1 MSSNPQSEQ
10 QPLGRVIRDDLRRG
24 GYFTQM
30 RREYAELKE
39 FYLTEEQHAKLRA
52 SSTVKGFFLTSWWLF
67 KSLLLHMNSFRRILL
82 LLTLL
87 LLGLPRCEY
96 RGEQVQTV
104 AETSGAIIVV
114 LLLLLM
120 MEVKDKMLARSELQA
135 GRLVQKAL
143 IPETPPLIPGWSIWL
158 YYHPAND
165 VGGDLLDYLPLS
177 DKRHGLAIG
186 DIADKG
192 LGAALLMA
200 KLQATLR
207 ALAPDTTD
215 LSKLAYKINQIYV
228 RDTLANRFASLIYL
242 EIAPTSNKVRFV
254 NAGHQPPLWIKSDR
268 IEEWHKGNPAL
279 GIQSNLEFAAD
290 RVEMAPGDML
300 LFYSDGLV
308 DARNWEGAFYGE
320 ERLRADLERYKTSDA
335 KQLGEKLIRRLQA
348 FVGESPTHDD
358 ITMILL
364 QRV

>member
-1 MSSNPQSEQ
+1 MTSQHTEQ

-24 GYFTQM
+24 GHFTQM
-30 RREYAELKE
+30 RREYGELKE
-39 FYLTEEQHAKLRA
+39 FYLSEEQHARLRTA
-52 SSTVKGFFLTSWWLF
+52 SAVKGFFLTTWWLF
-67 KSLLLHMNSFRRILL
+67 KSLLLHMSSFRRILL
-82 LLTLL
+82 LVTLV
-87 LLGLPRCEY
+87 LLGLPRCEMHAQ
-96 RGEQVQTV
+96 RLQTST
-104 AETSGAIIVV
+104 ETGGAVIVV

-135 GRLVQKAL
+135 GRVVQKAL
-143 IPETPPLIPGWSIWL
+143 IPENPPQIPGWSVWL

-207 ALAPDTTD
+207 ALAPDTPN
-215 LSKLAYKINQIYV
+215 LAKLAFKTNQIYV
-228 RDTLANRFASLIYL
+228 RDTLANRFASLIYI
-242 EIAPTSNKVRFV
+242 EISPDSDKVRFV
-254 NAGHQPPLWIKSDR
+254 NAGHQPPFLIKSGI
-268 IEEWHKGNPAL
+268 IEEWRKGNPAL
-279 GIQSNLEFAAD
+279 GIQAGIEFAAD
-290 RVEMAPGDML
+290 SIDLAPGDML

-308 DARNWEGAFYGE
+308 DARDWEGAFYGE
-320 ERLRADLERYKTSDA
+320 ERLRADLERYKIADA
-335 KQLGEKLIRRLQA
+335 KLLGEKLIRRLQT
-348 FVGESPTHDD
+348 FVGDSPTHDD

-364 QRV
+364 QRTK